1 MQKGLHGPNCLQ
13 KCRLCGWNGF
23 LLPVDCLWLRFQ
35 QPEPTAAALPAAGA
49 ARWQRRVGCAAF
61 LSLRSRL
68 GQSQFLWSL
77 SPETA
82 AFGGY
87 ISASPQL
94 GALSARV
101 GIITNQLRASGLA
114 DSTALKPSGTAH
126 SVYLCSLLR
135 FVLSGFSSG
144 SDFWVF
150 SYANS
155 ILTPWSC
162 NVI

>member
-1 MQKGLHGPNCLQ
+1 MEWVSAARGLSVVA
-13 KCRLCGWNGF
+13 F
-23 LLPVDCLWLRFQ
+23 
-35 QPEPTAAALPAAGA
+35 PAARAHGSSSA
-49 ARWQRRVGCAAF
+49 GSWRWQRRVGCAAF

-77 SPETA
+77 SPETDATA
-82 AFGGY
+82 AFRGY

-114 DSTALKPSGTAH
+114 DSTALKPAGTAH

-144 SDFWVF
+144 SDFWGF
-150 SYANS
+150 FPMQIQS
-155 ILTPWSC
+155 
-162 NVI
+162 